1 LLCCNR
7 RRVVAKGL
15 NLFTGN
21 PRFPVAPIKARI
33 AMTLVAPRETKD
45 PESAA
50 GFLLPSAL
58 RAFVRNRETGLVITG
73 MIIGVVSGLLV
84 AVISKLSQL
93 AHVLLFDIPL
103 DGHLSST
110 GAISWQRSLF
120 VPIAGG
126 AVLAAL
132 ALYFNKRL
140 KGQLADAIEANA
152 LYGGRL
158 SMRGSIFVSI
168 QTLISNGFGGSVGL
182 EAGYTQICSAISS
195 YIGRMLAARR
205 NDMRLLVACG
215 AAGAIAAAFSA
226 PLAGAFYAFEVVLG
240 AYTSASLVTVMA
252 SSVCGWLAARH
263 LTHQSFLMVPGFP
276 TPVSAEMIGQS
287 VLIGVICAAASIA
300 LMLAVAYAE
309 RGFQAVK
316 FISAPFRPIVG
327 GAILGAMAL
336 LTPVVLGSGHG
347 AMQVLLVS
355 NPTWI
360 LLATAIVLKMLASAI
375 SLGSGFRGGL
385 FFASLLLGALI
396 GELYSVAASVVIPN
410 AALQP
415 GTAAIAALAAL
426 GSGVIG
432 APFSMVCLALEIT
445 GDFSVTVGAIVAS
458 SVTALIVREL
468 FGYSFATWRFHL
480 RGEVI
485 RGPQDVGWTKQLPA
499 SVLMRSDFETAPT
512 FMPIEEAQAAFPQSV
527 KQIVLRDNDNRYA
540 GIVTAADLHAVA
552 TSQTLWL
559 ETIAGQQDEFLLPH
573 MTIREVM
580 TAFEKTETDVLVVLD
595 SPERRI
601 AIGTISESYVLRT
614 YGEELERQN
623 QEMFFR

>member
-1 LLCCNR
+1 
-7 RRVVAKGL
+7 
-15 NLFTGN
+15 
-21 PRFPVAPIKARI
+21 
-33 AMTLVAPRETKD
+33 MTLVAPRETKD

-73 MIIGVVSGLLV
+73 MIIGAVSGLLV
-84 AVISKLSQL
+84 AVIGKLSQL

-126 AVLAAL
+126 VVLAAL

-140 KGQLADAIEANA
+140 KGQLADAIESNA

-168 QTLISNGFGGSVGL
+168 QTLISNGFGRSVGL

-195 YIGRMLAARR
+195 YTGRMLAARR

-309 RGFQAVK
+309 RAFQAIK

-347 AMQVLLVS
+347 AMQILLVS

-360 LLATAIVLKMLASAI
+360 LLVTAIVLKTLASAI

-396 GELYSVAASVVIPN
+396 GELYSVAANVVIPA

-552 TSQTLWL
+552 TPQTLWL